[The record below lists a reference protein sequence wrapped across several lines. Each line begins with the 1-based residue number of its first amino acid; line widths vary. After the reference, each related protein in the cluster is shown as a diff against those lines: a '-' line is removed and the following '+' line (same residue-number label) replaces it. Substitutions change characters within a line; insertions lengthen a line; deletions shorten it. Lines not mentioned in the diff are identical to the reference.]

1 MKVAFRV
8 DASPKI
14 GTGHFMRCLTV
25 ADALRQRGAEIR
37 FVSRRLPDYLLHML
51 KLQAHEFAP
60 LEGSADQKCGRDLPH
75 AEWLETSQAQDAS
88 DTTHALSGHS
98 WDWLVVDHYA
108 LDGRWETLLR
118 RSVKRIAVIDD
129 IADRQHDCD
138 LLLDQNFHRDPAER
152 YRGKVPA
159 QCELL
164 LGPRYALLRE
174 EFPSIR
180 ASVKPRAGDVQR
192 ILVFFGGVDANNYT
206 GYAIEATAALGISG
220 LQVDVVVGKCHPQ
233 REQIASQCQRHGFA
247 CHVQTPRMAELIA
260 AADLA
265 IGAGGTAIW
274 ERCCLGLPALVL
286 CVADNQGD
294 QIAAAAGAGLLYA
307 PDRKHGGDAWMQ
319 RHAAALV
326 ENPSLREAISRTSM
340 QTVDGR
346 GVGRVA
352 GRMGCSDIE
361 LRAAS
366 LDDAGKLFEWRND
379 PPVRAASRTADVIDW
394 DTHRNWLRAV
404 LNTPGRALLI
414 GERAGAAVGVVRFDV
429 QGADAEISIYLVPGV
444 HPPGQ
449 GRALL
454 QSAERWLISNRPE
467 VRRMLAQ
474 VLAGNE
480 RSQNLF
486 RGAGYQVERTHYS
499 KRVGNP

>member
-1 MKVAFRV
+1 MKIAFRV
-8 DASPKI
+8 DASLKI
-14 GTGHFMRCLTV
+14 GTGHFMRCLTM

-37 FVSRRLPDYLLHML
+37 FVSRRLPDYLLQML
-51 KLQAHEFAP
+51 KHQAHDFAP
-60 LEGSADQKCGRDLPH
+60 LEGPALEECGHDPPH
-75 AEWLETSQAQDAS
+75 AHWLETSQAQDAA
-88 DTTHALSGHS
+88 DTVQALSSQS
-98 WDWLVVDHYA
+98 WDWVVVDHYA
-108 LDGRWETLLR
+108 LDARWETMLR
-118 RSVKRIAVIDD
+118 GSAKRIAAIDD

-138 LLLDQNFHRDPAER
+138 LLLDQNFHRDPSER

-159 QCELL
+159 QCDLL

-174 EFPSIR
+174 EFRSIR
-180 ASVKPRAGDVQR
+180 ASVKPRAGDVRR
-192 ILVFFGGVDANNYT
+192 ILIFFGGVDADNYT

-220 LQVDVVVGKCHPQ
+220 LQVDVVVGECHPR
-233 REQIASQCQRHGFA
+233 REEIAAQSERHGFT

-265 IGAGGTAIW
+265 IGAGGTAVW

-286 CVADNQGD
+286 RLANNQGD

-307 PDRKHGGDAWMQ
+307 PDRKHDGAAWIQ
-319 RHAAALV
+319 RHAAALI
-326 ENPSLREAISRTSM
+326 ENPSLREVISRTSM
-340 QTVDGR
+340 QAVDGR
-346 GVGRVA
+346 GVWRVA

-366 LDDAGKLFEWRND
+366 LDDARNLFEWRND
-379 PPVRAASRTADVIDW
+379 PSVRAVSRTAEVIDW
-394 DTHRNWLRAV
+394 DTHRTWLTSV

-414 GERAGAAVGVVRFDV
+414 GERGGAAVGVVRFDV

-449 GRALL
+449 GLALL
-454 QSAERWLISNRPE
+454 QGAERWLISNRPA
-467 VRRMLAQ
+467 VGRILAQ

-486 RGAGYQVERTHYS
+486 RAAGYQPERTHYA